1 MKVGFKWLCDLKLAW
16 TYSYVTFSLIPS
28 AQWSGGISSLGIESS
43 ESSIVMFSHV
53 GCSEI

>member
-1 MKVGFKWLCDLKLAW
+1 MKVGFKWLCDLKLDW